1 MSRYKGAQMAKKKN
15 DKQSAPTQAASP
27 QPKETP
33 ASERQYIGDIAISRA
48 AQEASDDNPL
58 RTELRRELVRQFV
71 LKKFRR
77 NLEHHVDQISG
88 KQEIAETMEYLFDE
102 HGNPPANMDLEEIG
116 RRRKELEGQIR
127 WLEVLTA
134 ELRSR
139 LSSVKE
145 IEESALAALG
155 QD

>member
-1 MSRYKGAQMAKKKN
+1 MAK
-15 DKQSAPTQAASP
+15 DEETQTQPTEAPPSAAEQ
-27 QPKETP
+27 KP
-33 ASERQYIGDIAISRA
+33 ASGRQYIGDIAISRA

-77 NLEHHVDQISG
+77 NLEHHVEQISG

-102 HGNPPANMDLEEIG
+102 HGDPPANMDIEEMT

-127 WLEVLTA
+127 WLEVLAA